1 MKPFKS
7 ADTYAADLQ
16 QAYDYFKQGGPAP
29 ADRFLARY
37 EKTLYAIMANPFIC
51 RLRPSLWR
59 QSAIPRSSYAIFFRE
74 ASDFWFLGGVIS
86 TVQDPD
92 VIQARLLI
100 REIREAAPPLKD

>member
-16 QAYDYFKQGGPAP
+16 QAYDYFKQGGPEP
-29 ADRFLARY
+29 ASRFLVRF
-37 EKTLYAIMANPFIC
+37 EKALRTIMANPLIC
-51 RLRPSLWR
+51 RLRPNLWR
-59 QSAIPRSSYAIFFRE
+59 QIAIPRSSYAIFYRE
-74 ASDFWFLGGVIS
+74 APDFWFLGGVMS

-100 REIREAAPPLKD
+100 REIRAADSPPS